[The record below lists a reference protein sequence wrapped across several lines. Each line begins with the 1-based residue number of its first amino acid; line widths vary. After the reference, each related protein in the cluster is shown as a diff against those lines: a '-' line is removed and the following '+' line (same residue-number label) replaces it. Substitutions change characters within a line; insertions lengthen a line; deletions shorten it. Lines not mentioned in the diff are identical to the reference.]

1 VLYPNLKNRKM
12 KKIKTISLKKYKYKA
27 RKRAETLRKRKRM
40 MRCVKS
46 LMGLGVK
53 VAIMMMGCA
62 VIEKM
67 TNDLIEVAEKSK
79 TTAVK

>member
-1 VLYPNLKNRKM
+1 
-12 KKIKTISLKKYKYKA
+12 
-27 RKRAETLRKRKRM
+27 